1 VVVSGS
7 TQLLPRGGTDR
18 YQVGLLTLK
27 NTLKRLDS
35 VHGKLTT
42 AVSAVDP
49 ALLSRRP
56 AENQWSVAEVVEHL
70 CLVEGAVM
78 NYLKSR
84 LDQPPGKVS
93 PLKKLLP
100 MRIVSLRVKRLE
112 APKIVR
118 PSADLPP
125 MADLL
130 KKFDALR
137 ADTKEVCNT
146 AGRKR
151 LSQICFKH
159 PFFGDMDGAAAV
171 SMIAFHEQRHLK
183 QIREILKKLNN

>member
-1 VVVSGS
+1 MKS
-7 TQLLPRGGTDR
+7 
-18 YQVGLLTLK
+18 
-27 NTLKRLDS
+27 TLKRLDA
-35 VHGKLTT
+35 VHEKLTT

-49 ALLSRRP
+49 ALLSKRP
-56 AENQWSVAEVVEHL
+56 AEKEWSVAEVVEHL

-84 LDQPPGKVS
+84 LDQPPVRVS

-125 MADLL
+125 MTELL
-130 KKFDALR
+130 NKFNALR

-146 AGRKR
+146 AGRER

-171 SMIAFHEQRHLK
+171 SMVAFHEQRHLK